1 MFVDIKKLP
10 IFAAE
15 NSSWILDE
23 SLKSNFLCLY
33 AQLLSCKHPINND
46 LPGAFHKIRHNDN
59 ICFKKHVA
67 CQIAAT
73 LTNNSVEVHDS
84 DNTKL
89 LV

>member
-33 AQLLSCKHPINND
+33 AQLLSF
-46 LPGAFHKIRHNDN
+46 L
-59 ICFKKHVA
+59 
-67 CQIAAT
+67 
-73 LTNNSVEVHDS
+73 
-84 DNTKL
+84 
-89 LV
+89 